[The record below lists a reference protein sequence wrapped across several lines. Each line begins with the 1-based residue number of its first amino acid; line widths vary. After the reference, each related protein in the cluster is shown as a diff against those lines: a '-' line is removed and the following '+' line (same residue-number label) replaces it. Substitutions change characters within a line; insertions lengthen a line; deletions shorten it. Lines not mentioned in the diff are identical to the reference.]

1 MKLSYEQRLYGDV
14 QSVLDNNGVD
24 ASTHPDNYAELV
36 EALVRFIKAETRR
49 SYMNGLKG
57 HQTRAPRP
65 SRDTRFDIQGKPS
78 AVHAGVLQA
87 ARRRPGDAFSAE
99 ESLLEGD
106 DDE

>member
-24 ASTHPDNYAELV
+24 VSTHPDNYAELV

-65 SRDTRFDIQGKPS
+65 GRDTRFDIQGKPS
-78 AVHAGVLQA
+78 AVHAGVLK
-87 ARRRPGDAFSAE
+87 RVTVE
-99 ESLLEGD
+99 EPEGFTREEAMLE
-106 DDE
+106 